1 MKVFLACPRAMDE
14 DMVERLKVEL
24 TDMFTDVVFLPSHA
38 EFQKHFAA
46 IGSWDGWA
54 AHVSGGQDYLT
65 RQDYYQ
71 SIMCVS
77 ETVGKSTAQIV
88 ERSLTRGKS
97 VFLYDENKSIKLVAA
112 IEEVDSENWANG
124 WKIIPAS

>member
-1 MKVFLACPRAMDE
+1 MKVFLACPRDMNEA
-14 DMVERLKVEL
+14 MVERLTVEL
-24 TDMFTDVVFLPSHA
+24 TDLFTGVTFLASSQ

-54 AHVSGGQDYLT
+54 DHVASGKDYLT
-65 RQDYYQ
+65 RKDYYQ

-77 ETVGKSTAQIV
+77 ETIGKSTAQIV
-88 ERSLTRGKS
+88 NRSLARGKS
-97 VFLYDENKSIKLVAA
+97 VFFYDENRNIKLVSS
-112 IEEVDSENWANG
+112 IIEVDSENWTSG